1 MQRRRFYAPPDSIIG
16 ATAMLSR
23 EETHHLTRVL
33 RLKPGDEAFVFD
45 GYGREYRCS
54 FLKVED
60 NRARLEVIAEL
71 LDAVESPLRLTL
83 GQSLAKGEKFDFIV
97 QKATELGVSSIV
109 PLIADRADVKLAEGR
124 SEKRLERW
132 RRISLEALKQ
142 SGRRTIVEIRDPM
155 SVRELLGEKARDSG
169 EDSFETGAA
178 FVFSEQGGAPIG
190 DALAG
195 AVDASG
201 ITVLIGPEGGWSD
214 DEFNL
219 FAARDVKSV
228 TLGPR
233 VLRTETAAI
242 VAMTLIQHALGDVS
256 AGFKR
261 GA

>member
-16 ATAMLSR
+16 ATAMLAR

-45 GYGREYRCS
+45 GCGREYRCS

-60 NRARLEVIAEL
+60 NRARLAVIAEL
-71 LDAVESPLRLTL
+71 LDAVESPLRLAL

-109 PLIADRADVKLAEGR
+109 PLIADRADVKLAAAR
-124 SEKRLERW
+124 SANRLERW

-142 SGRRTIVEIRDPM
+142 CGRRTIVEIRDPT
-155 SVRELLGEKARDSG
+155 SVKELLGEKARDSG
-169 EDSFETGAA
+169 EDLFETGAV
-178 FVFSEQGGAPIG
+178 FVFSEQGGAPID

-195 AVDASG
+195 AVNASG

-214 DEFNL
+214 DEFIL

-242 VAMTLIQHALGDVS
+242 AAMTLIQHALGDVS
-256 AGFKR
+256 RKPKPEI
-261 GA
+261 

>member
-1 MQRRRFYAPPDSIIG
+1 MQRRRFYAPPDGIIG

-23 EETHHLTRVL
+23 EETHHMTRVL
-33 RLKPGDEAFVFD
+33 RLKPGDEALVFD
-45 GYGREYRCS
+45 GCGREYRCS

-71 LDAVESPLRLTL
+71 LDAIESPLRLIL

-109 PLIADRADVKLAEGR
+109 PLLADRADVKLAEGR

-142 SGRRTIVEIRDPM
+142 CGRRTIVEIRDPM
-155 SVRELLGEKARDSG
+155 SVRELIGARDSG
-169 EDSFETGAA
+169 EHSFETGAV
-178 FVFSEQGGAPIG
+178 FVFSQQGGAPIG
-190 DALAG
+190 DALAE
-195 AVDASG
+195 AEHPLG

-214 DEFNL
+214 DEFSL
-219 FAARDVKSV
+219 FATRDVKSV

-242 VAMTLIQHALGDVS
+242 AAMTLIQHALGDVS
-256 AGFKR
+256 RKPKPR
-261 GA
+261 I